1 MGGRWRGRSGED
13 RGAGS
18 AGRGGYT
25 TPLQADRGWC
35 WPAAVSIC
43 LCGLL
48 PCGPPPVLL
57 GMRGWRHR
65 EQGRGL
71 RDPLGRQLP
80 LAPPWLSSRCD
91 HGLSP
96 GAPQQ
101 GLSALASG
109 EEGPCL
115 GGHSDVLCDC

>member
-25 TPLQADRGWC
+25 APLQADRGWC

-48 PCGPPPVLL
+48 PCGPPPSAVRDE
-57 GMRGWRHR
+57 GM
-65 EQGRGL
+65 EAQG
-71 RDPLGRQLP
+71 
-80 LAPPWLSSRCD
+80 A
-91 HGLSP
+91 
-96 GAPQQ
+96 GAGSQRPFGQ
-101 GLSALASG
+101 AAASG
-109 EEGPCL
+109 STLAEL
-115 GGHSDVLCDC
+115 SL